1 MEISRED
8 VIGTELQYFSEKERF
23 LKIPIENYMALREF
37 EPVPPQIAFINAIQ
51 NPKYR
56 FITACLSRRTGKSEI
71 SNMIGH
77 LVTLVPGCQIL
88 IIAPNYSLSAISWD
102 LQRKYINLFDIEV
115 ERSNAKDKIIELKNG
130 SIIRMGSVSQADS
143 VVGRSYDFIIF
154 DEAALNNDGADVFN
168 IQLRPTLDK
177 PNSKA
182 VFISTPRGKNWFYN
196 FWMRGYDYDVE
207 KAESREYPSWCSIRS
222 TWEDNPRA
230 NRQDIEDARASM
242 SEAEFR
248 QEYEADFVAL
258 EGQIY
263 NLKKENIIQIDKDK
277 IDVWD
282 VIAGVDMGFNDP
294 TAIVVVLTDGKNFY
308 VVDEAQFIPKSTS
321 EVAERIQGKIKRHNI
336 DFIYIDSAAKQTRL
350 DLAHEYDISTVNA
363 KKDTLMG
370 IGYVQSL
377 VEHDRLF
384 VDESCENVIA
394 MFQNTRWDDREGL
407 LNERQLRD
415 QFIHISDAIRY
426 ALYTH
431 SYNVDPIGDIL

>member
-8 VIGTELQYFSEKERF
+8 VIGSELQYFSEKERF
-23 LKIPIENYMALREF
+23 LKIPIESYMALRDF
-37 EPVPPQIAFINAIQ
+37 EPVPPQIALINAIQ

-88 IIAPNYSLSAISWD
+88 IIAPNYSLSSISWD

-115 ERSNAKDKIIELKNG
+115 DRSNAKDKIIELKNG

-207 KAESREYPSWCSIRS
+207 RAEQRDFPAWCSIRS

-230 NRQDIEDARASM
+230 NKKDIEDARASI
-242 SEAEFR
+242 SDAEFK
-248 QEYEADFVAL
+248 QEYEADFIAL

-263 NLKKENIIQIDKDK
+263 NLKDEHIIQVDKDK

-282 VIAGVDMGFNDP
+282 VVAGMDIGFRDP
-294 TAIVVVLTDGKNFY
+294 TAIIVALTDGKNY
-308 VVDEAQFIPKSTS
+308 YIIDEAQFIPKATS
-321 EVAERIQGKIKRHNI
+321 EIADRVTGKINRHNI

-350 DLAHEYDISTVNA
+350 DLAHEYDISTINA
-363 KKDTLMG
+363 KKDVLMG
-370 IGYVQSL
+370 IGYIQSL

-384 VDESCENVIA
+384 IDESCENVIA
-394 MFQNTRWDDREGL
+394 MFQNTRWDDKEGL

-415 QFIHISDAIRY
+415 PHIHISDAVRY

-431 SYNVDPIGDIL
+431 SYNLDPIGDII